1 MSKPLDPELLAL
13 LLEVKAQ
20 MEADVVQWEKTD
32 GWRRPLEKVIEQGGM
47 PVAWDKLVAY
57 LKAHG
62 HAV

>member
-1 MSKPLDPELLAL
+1 MSPLDPELLAL

-20 MEADVVQWEKTD
+20 MEADVEHFEKSD
-32 GWRRPLEKVIEQGGM
+32 GWMRSLATVIAQDGM

-57 LKAHG
+57 LREHG